1 MEYNSKQEII
11 SKISK
16 SEQELKI
23 LDIIIKNLKKQQKN
37 QDKFSIED
45 GK

>member
-16 SEQELKI
+16 SEQESKI

>member
-1 MEYNSKQEII
+1 MEHNSKQEII